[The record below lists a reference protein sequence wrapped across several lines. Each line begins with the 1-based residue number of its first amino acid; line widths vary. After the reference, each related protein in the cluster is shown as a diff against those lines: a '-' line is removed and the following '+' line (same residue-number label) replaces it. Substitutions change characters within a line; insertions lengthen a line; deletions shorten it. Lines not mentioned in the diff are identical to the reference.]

1 VTSTSNKVRNY
12 RSDCGLQILEN
23 HILSNRLNTTELTL
37 GAAPRE
43 SLPLDSWNERL
54 YFQNINT
61 SSIQAA
67 TAYML
72 QNRKPYG
79 TISTGS
85 SSNPSSNIDLCVGIM
100 HVVSG
105 AALMPREYSLQ
116 NVGAPSA
123 DPPDVERSNSERVP
137 VTRTVLIVFGALTA
151 AILFGTIAAIMYL
164 RASRAAQVC
173 CFSSAMLLSYCGP
186 TLSVTLV
193 VCTSRNISS
202 SKFE

>member
-1 VTSTSNKVRNY
+1 VTSTNKVRNY

-37 GAAPRE
+37 GTAPRE
-43 SLPLDSWNERL
+43 FLPLDSWNERL

-79 TISTGS
+79 TISTKW

-105 AALMPREYSLQ
+105 AALMPQEYYFQ
-116 NVGAPSA
+116 NVGVPSVN
-123 DPPDVERSNSERVP
+123 PPDVEQSNSKRVP
-137 VTRTVLIVFGALTA
+137 VTRTVLIVFGAVTA
-151 AILFGTIAAIMYL
+151 AILFGTIAAMMYL

-173 CFSSAMLLSYCGP
+173 FLSSAMFLTYCVA
-186 TLSVTLV
+186 TLCATLV
-193 VCTSRNISS
+193 YVTQHVW
-202 SKFE
+202 